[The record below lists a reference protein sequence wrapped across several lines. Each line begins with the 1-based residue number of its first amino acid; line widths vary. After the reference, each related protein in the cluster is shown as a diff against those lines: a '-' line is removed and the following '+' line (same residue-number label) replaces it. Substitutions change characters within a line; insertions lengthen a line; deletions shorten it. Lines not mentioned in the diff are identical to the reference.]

1 VGLNLLTKADNQIT
15 QSGSAA
21 SLSPHPSRPHS
32 TLFHVKSENDLYCAP
47 EVHTKQLSTGADLY
61 SIGALLF
68 TLVTGHSPSSNLIF
82 GKEWQQKEI
91 IELGFEVSSSF
102 FSLPSSLPP
111 SPSGNHQ
118 IPAVSRPFTE
128 TFTSRSSVI
137 LQSFEIKPSRLP
149 LTLTTTPP
157 SLLRCAGPDN
167 CDEWQPP
174 LS

>member
-1 VGLNLLTKADNQIT
+1 LQYLHDKGLVHQNLKPSSLILAGYSSFHSQGQLKVVGLNLLTKADNQIT

-91 IELGFEVSSSF
+91 IEFGFEVSSSF
-102 FSLPSSLPP
+102 FSLP
-111 SPSGNHQ
+111 
-118 IPAVSRPFTE
+118 
-128 TFTSRSSVI
+128 
-137 LQSFEIKPSRLP
+137 
-149 LTLTTTPP
+149 
-157 SLLRCAGPDN
+157 
-167 CDEWQPP
+167 
-174 LS
+174 

>member
-1 VGLNLLTKADNQIT
+1 LQYLHDKGLVHQNLKPSSLILAGYSSFHSQGQLKVVGLNLLTKAENQIT

-32 TLFHVKSENDLYCAP
+32 TLFHVKSENNLYCAP

-91 IELGFEVSSSF
+91 IEFGFEVSSSF
-102 FSLPSSLPP
+102 FSLP
-111 SPSGNHQ
+111 
-118 IPAVSRPFTE
+118 
-128 TFTSRSSVI
+128 
-137 LQSFEIKPSRLP
+137 
-149 LTLTTTPP
+149 
-157 SLLRCAGPDN
+157 
-167 CDEWQPP
+167 
-174 LS
+174 